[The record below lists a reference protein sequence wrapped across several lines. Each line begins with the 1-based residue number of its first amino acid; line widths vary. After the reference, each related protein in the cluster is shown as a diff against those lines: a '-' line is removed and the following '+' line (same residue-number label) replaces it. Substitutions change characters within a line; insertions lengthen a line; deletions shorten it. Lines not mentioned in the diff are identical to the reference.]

1 MVRTCWAKDVCQ
13 VPEQPRRG
21 ILSRT
26 VRPAIITSWRSTPSS
41 QFSAFAILFAV
52 PPAIVYFI
60 VQRWITSG
68 LAIGGVKG

>member
-1 MVRTCWAKDVCQ
+1 MGGRAYGAVAAVDN
-13 VPEQPRRG
+13 
-21 ILSRT
+21 
-26 VRPAIITSWRSTPSS
+26 
-41 QFSAFAILFAV
+41 AFAILFAV